1 MFSRFTTR
9 SKLFFLSGTL
19 LVLMV
24 LQVMFTL
31 FELNISDE
39 KADALITDRYPKIE
53 HQNQIIANTL
63 DVGMLLR
70 EAIMDNDPAAI
81 EGSLSKVTQLRA
93 DNSTRLKYLHEHAT
107 SAESKQ
113 ILANIE
119 TTRSVIS
126 AQYDQMFVLI
136 RANQDAEA
144 IAFIQTQYDPAY
156 KAFQRAVE
164 TMLASQ
170 KKKMESLA
178 AETHESFNQ
187 VQMLMILSAV
197 IALILGVTA
206 AVVIANSITRPL
218 NRALGEAERIADGD
232 LRTLTSETITG
243 TDEPSRLLKAL
254 VLMRGNLHEMAKLI
268 QQNAQQVSRAAHGLA
283 DSAKVVANSA
293 QSQSA
298 ATSGAAA
305 TLEEL
310 TVSIHHVADNAE
322 DAAQQAHT
330 AGKTAKMGSTFVVT
344 SSEQMNAVGE
354 HVSQSAT
361 KMSDLERDVGE
372 IGKMATMIREV
383 ADQTNLL
390 ALNAAIEAAR
400 AGETGRGFAVVA
412 DEVRKLAER
421 TTRSAHE
428 ISTMISRIQDGSSS
442 VTQNMADSVASVQD
456 ATQSSESAALAM
468 DEIEDNANA
477 VVSSINHISDS
488 LKEQK
493 LAGQDLAARMEQV
506 AQMAEEN
513 GDTVL
518 QLASTAD
525 QLSSLAAQLQSAVNR
540 FKI

>member
-1 MFSRFTTR
+1 MLSRFSTR

-31 FELNISDE
+31 FELNIAGE

-63 DVGMLLR
+63 DIGMLLR
-70 EAIMDNDPAAI
+70 EAIMDNDVATI
-81 EGSLSKVTQLRA
+81 EASLSKVTQLRA
-93 DNSTRLKYLHEHAT
+93 DSSARLKYLHEHAT

-113 ILANIE
+113 ILADIE

-144 IAFIQTQYDPAY
+144 IEFIQTQYDPAY
-156 KAFQRAVE
+156 RAFQRAVE
-164 TMLASQ
+164 TMVASQ

-187 VQMLMILSAV
+187 VQMLMVLSAG
-197 IALILGVTA
+197 IALILGLTA

-232 LRTLTSETITG
+232 LRTFTGETFTG

-268 QQNAQQVSRAAHGLA
+268 QQNAQQVGRAAHSLA
-283 DSAKVVANSA
+283 DSAKVVASSA
-293 QSQSA
+293 QNQSA

-322 DAAQQAHT
+322 DAAAQAQT
-330 AGKTAKMGSTFVVT
+330 AGQTAQLGGTFVV
-344 SSEQMNAVGE
+344 SSSNQMNAVGQ
-354 HVSQSAT
+354 HVSESANQ
-361 KMSDLERDVGE
+361 MGNLERDVGE
-372 IGKMATMIREV
+372 IGKMATMIRDV

-421 TTRSAHE
+421 TTKSAHE
-428 ISTMISRIQDGSSS
+428 ISEMITRIQNGSATVNQYMGQS
-442 VTQNMADSVASVQD
+442 VQSVQD
-456 ATQSSESAALAM
+456 ATNSSESAALAM
-468 DEIEDNANA
+468 QEIEGNAAA
-477 VVSSINHISDS
+477 VVSSVKQISHS
-488 LKEQK
+488 LNEQK
-493 LAGQDLAARMEQV
+493 LAGQDLAVRMEQV

>member
-1 MFSRFTTR
+1 MLSRFTTR

-31 FELNISDE
+31 FELNIAGE

-70 EAIMDNDPAAI
+70 EAVMDNEAAAI
-81 EGSLSKVTQLRA
+81 EASISKIMQLRA
-93 DNSTRLKYLHEHAT
+93 DNTTRLKYLHEHT
-107 SAESKQ
+107 SSAESKQ
-113 ILANIE
+113 LLSHIE

-126 AQYDQMFVLI
+126 AQYDQMFALI

-144 IAFIQTQYDPAY
+144 TEFIQTQYDPAY

-164 TMLASQ
+164 TMMASQ
-170 KKKMESLA
+170 KKKMENLA

-187 VQMLMILSAV
+187 VQMLMILSAG
-197 IALILGVTA
+197 IALMLGLAA

-232 LRTLTSETITG
+232 LRALTSETITG

-268 QQNAQQVSRAAHGLA
+268 QQNAQQVSLAAHSLA
-283 DSAKVVANSA
+283 DSAKVVASSA
-293 QSQSA
+293 QNQSA

-322 DAAQQAHT
+322 DAAAQAQT
-330 AGKTAKMGSTFVVT
+330 AGQTAQLGGTFVVN
-344 SSEQMNAVGE
+344 SSNQMNAVGQ
-354 HVSQSAT
+354 HVSESANQ
-361 KMSDLERDVGE
+361 MGNLERDVGE
-372 IGKMATMIREV
+372 IGKMATIIRDV

-421 TTRSAHE
+421 TTKSAHE
-428 ISTMISRIQDGSSS
+428 ISEMIGRIQNGSAT
-442 VTQNMADSVASVQD
+442 VNQYMGQSVQSVKD
-456 ATQSSESAALAM
+456 ATNSSESAALAM
-468 DEIEDNANA
+468 QEIEGNAA
-477 VVSSINHISDS
+477 DVVSSVKQISHS
-488 LKEQK
+488 LNEQK

-513 GDTVL
+513 GGTVL

>member
-31 FELNISDE
+31 FELNIAGE

-53 HQNQIIANTL
+53 HQNHIIANTL
-63 DVGMLLR
+63 DIGMLLR
-70 EAIMDNDPAAI
+70 EAIMDNETAAI
-81 EGSLSKVTQLRA
+81 EASLGKIMQLRA
-93 DNSTRLKYLHEHAT
+93 DSTTRLKYLHEHTT

-156 KAFQRAVE
+156 KAFQQAVE
-164 TMLASQ
+164 TMVASQ
-170 KKKMESLA
+170 KKKMENLA
-178 AETHESFNQ
+178 AETHDSFNQ
-187 VQMLMILSAV
+187 VQMLMILSAG
-197 IALILGVTA
+197 IALILGLTA

-218 NRALGEAERIADGD
+218 NRALSEAERIADGD
-232 LRTLTSETITG
+232 LRTLTSESITG

-268 QQNAQQVSRAAHGLA
+268 QQNAQQVSRAAHSLA
-283 DSAKVVANSA
+283 DSAKVVASSA
-293 QSQSA
+293 QNQSA

-322 DAAQQAHT
+322 DAAAQAQT
-330 AGKTAKMGSTFVVT
+330 AGQTAQLGGTFVV
-344 SSEQMNAVGE
+344 SSSNQMSAVGQ
-354 HVSQSAT
+354 HVSQSANQ
-361 KMSDLERDVGE
+361 MGNLERDVGE
-372 IGKMATMIREV
+372 IGKMATIIRDV

-421 TTRSAHE
+421 TTKSAHE
-428 ISTMISRIQDGSSS
+428 ISEMIARIQNGSATVNQYMGQS
-442 VTQNMADSVASVQD
+442 VQSVQD
-456 ATQSSESAALAM
+456 ATNSSESAALAM
-468 DEIEDNANA
+468 QEIEGNAAA
-477 VVSSINHISDS
+477 VVSSVKQISHS
-488 LKEQK
+488 LNEQK
-493 LAGQDLAARMEQV
+493 LAGQDLATRMEQV